1 MWLCGTQGRG
11 KGFILGLGGCGIRL
25 PADVS
30 VEIVH
35 SSAEEDAS
43 GDRRG
48 RVMVRNMGAKR
59 RWEGLG
65 SRAQMEE
72 SASDWR

>member
-1 MWLCGTQGRG
+1 MWLRGTQGRG

-25 PADVS
+25 SADVS

-35 SSAEEDAS
+35 SGAEEDAS

-48 RVMVRNMGAKR
+48 GVMVGNTGAKR

-65 SRAQMEE
+65 SRAQVE
-72 SASDWR
+72 ASDWR